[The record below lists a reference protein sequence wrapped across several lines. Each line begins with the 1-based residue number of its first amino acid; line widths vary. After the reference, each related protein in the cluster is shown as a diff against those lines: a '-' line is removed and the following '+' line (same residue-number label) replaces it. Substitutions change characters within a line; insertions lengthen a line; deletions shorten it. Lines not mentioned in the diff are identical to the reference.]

1 MELFFG
7 DGIFCGKVL
16 DKPCPVCYNSARRM
30 CSDEKNMRVWRNW
43 QTRMIQV
50 HIEAIRWRFKSSYP
64 HHIGTPVLIRYLRS
78 FSFTQKPLGTKGFDT
93 FANEINFIVLE
104 LTTRKSKLSD
114 ANLCIFAPNQITM
127 TLYSKKISVIV
138 KKSVMVLFIGQ
149 MICYNINKSGKVK

>member
-64 HHIGTPVLIRYLRS
+64 HQTVQIRTLNQSVKGSDLS
-78 FSFTQKPLGTKGFDT
+78 FS
-93 FANEINFIVLE
+93 
-104 LTTRKSKLSD
+104 
-114 ANLCIFAPNQITM
+114 
-127 TLYSKKISVIV
+127 
-138 KKSVMVLFIGQ
+138 
-149 MICYNINKSGKVK
+149 

>member
-30 CSDEKNMRVWRNW
+30 CSDEENMRVWRNW

-64 HHIGTPVLIRYLRS
+64 HHEKGTCEGKCL
-78 FSFTQKPLGTKGFDT
+78 FSNEEHLAVHENVFHIQKRCTLLH
-93 FANEINFIVLE
+93 A
-104 LTTRKSKLSD
+104 SD
-114 ANLCIFAPNQITM
+114 
-127 TLYSKKISVIV
+127 K
-138 KKSVMVLFIGQ
+138 
-149 MICYNINKSGKVK
+149 